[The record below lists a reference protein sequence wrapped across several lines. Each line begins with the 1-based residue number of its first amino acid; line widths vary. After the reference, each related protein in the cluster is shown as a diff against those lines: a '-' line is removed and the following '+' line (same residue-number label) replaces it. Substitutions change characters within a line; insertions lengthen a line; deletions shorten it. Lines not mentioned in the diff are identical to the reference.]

1 MRLDRHTLAAAFAVV
16 TVSAFARP
24 ARAQGATRVAI
35 VDSLQTP
42 ESVKYDAGRD
52 IYWIS
57 NINGTPSAKD
67 GNGFISKV
75 RPDGSIVALRF
86 IEGGKN
92 GVTLNAPKGLA
103 LKGDTLWVTDID
115 AVRAFNANTGA
126 PVASV
131 DLSALGAVFL
141 NDPAFGPDGA
151 LYVTD
156 TGIHIDE
163 KGQSTHPG
171 PDRIFRIAPDRK
183 VTVAAEG
190 AALEAPNGI
199 TWDTAHGR
207 FVEAGFGGPDVF
219 SWKPGEKAP
228 TAIAKG
234 PGGFDGV
241 EIVKGRLLISSWADS
256 TVSAYETGTEVKII
270 TGVPSPA
277 DFGYDARRNRVL
289 IPNMTANRMEI
300 WQLP

>member
-1 MRLDRHTLAAAFAVV
+1 MC
-16 TVSAFARP
+16 S
-24 ARAQGATRVAI
+24 
-35 VDSLQTP
+35 S
-42 ESVKYDAGRD
+42 
-52 IYWIS
+52 
-57 NINGTPSAKD
+57 
-67 GNGFISKV
+67 
-75 RPDGSIVALRF
+75 
-86 IEGGKN
+86 
-92 GVTLNAPKGLA
+92 
-103 LKGDTLWVTDID
+103 
-115 AVRAFNANTGA
+115 
-126 PVASV
+126 
-131 DLSALGAVFL
+131 DL
-141 NDPAFGPDGA
+141 
-151 LYVTD
+151 
-156 TGIHIDE
+156 
-163 KGQSTHPG
+163 
-171 PDRIFRIAPDRK
+171 
-183 VTVAAEG
+183 